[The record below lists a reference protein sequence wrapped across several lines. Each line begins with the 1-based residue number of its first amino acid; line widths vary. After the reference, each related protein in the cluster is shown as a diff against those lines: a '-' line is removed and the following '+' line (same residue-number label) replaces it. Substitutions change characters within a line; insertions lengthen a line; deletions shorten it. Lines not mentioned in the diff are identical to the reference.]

1 MSKPERGKELKLSK
15 AKAANEGREVSL
27 NYRAWR
33 GPWIQSHETEKLP
46 WNEENPLINY
56 ILKTLIIFQENFM
69 KNA

>member
-27 NYRAWR
+27 NYRAWQ

-46 WNEENPLINY
+46 
-56 ILKTLIIFQENFM
+56 
-69 KNA
+69 